1 MLFAGSVIYSH
12 ELSFRVWVL
21 KEGVCIAVFKSGL
34 FLFLSK
40 TRGTLQVDKA
50 LTAVLNHPNPQSTM
64 LPTVPDTPPSDRE
77 LTYLLREFRAKLE
90 DEWPTK
96 WTDHGPAFAGVE
108 ELPSKNAFYNDLADA
123 LNDAYKNRYGIHAA
137 AHREIKVHTVRRIM
151 EEGAARNYDE
161 RTRDL
166 LAVYL
171 GYESWI
177 AYRMGRGDAPSPAS
191 KSPSG
196 ASRWG
201 LLAVAG
207 MLLALGGLY
216 WYGTPR
222 TLLPGERL
230 TLLGDSLV
238 HAPGQVKVH
247 YDLRGLEFGQAYVS
261 HGAQQVVVQRNE
273 GGMTFAVERAQSGPV
288 QLYVDDKLVTQV
300 PVLVVSDGWEGFMN
314 LRVPLEKSTF
324 YRNGLLHLPSGMYPT
339 ANGQEYYPAFL
350 NFREYGLSADA
361 MLFEAR
367 VLNNAAIG
375 GQWAYDVSVD
385 LVGSRQRAYFNVLAP
400 DAVLYAQAGVAET
413 KRMGSK
419 DQTLKALG
427 FTMNDW
433 CVLSM
438 RIENHT
444 AVIRI
449 DGKEALSIPYRES
462 LGKLRG
468 IQFYMKGSGAVDWV
482 KVTDLEANK
491 VKYFDD
497 FLGEKP

>member
-1 MLFAGSVIYSH
+1 M
-12 ELSFRVWVL
+12 
-21 KEGVCIAVFKSGL
+21 
-34 FLFLSK
+34 
-40 TRGTLQVDKA
+40 A
-50 LTAVLNHPNPQSTM
+50 LTAVLNHPNPQDTM
-64 LPTVPDTPPSDRE
+64 LPPVPDTPPSDKE
-77 LTYLLREFRAKLE
+77 LTYLLQEFRAKLE
-90 DEWPTK
+90 DEWATK
-96 WTDHGPAFAGVE
+96 WTDHGTAFAGVE

-151 EEGAARNYDE
+151 EEGATRNYDE

-166 LAVYL
+166 LSVYL

-191 KSPSG
+191 KSPSRTL
-196 ASRWG
+196 RWG
-201 LLAVAG
+201 LLAVAVI
-207 MLLALGGLY
+207 LLALGGLY
-216 WYGTPR
+216 WYGIPR

-230 TLLGDSLV
+230 TLVGDSLV
-238 HAPGQVKVH
+238 HAPGAVKVH
-247 YDLRGLEFGQAYVS
+247 YDLRGLDFERAYVA
-261 HGAQQVVVQRNE
+261 HGAKQIIPQRKE
-273 GGMTFAVERAQSGPV
+273 GVLTFDVDMPQSSPV
-288 QLYVDDKLVTQV
+288 QLYVDDKLVTEV
-300 PVLVVSDGWEGFMN
+300 PILVESDGWEGFMN

-324 YRNGLLHLPSGMYPT
+324 YRGGLLHLPGSLYPT
-339 ANGQEYYPAFL
+339 ANGKEYYPAFR
-350 NFREYGLSADA
+350 NGRDYGVSADA

-385 LVGSRQRAYFNVLAP
+385 LVGSQQRAYFNVLAP
-400 DAVLYAQAGVAET
+400 DALLYAQAGVAET
-413 KRMGSK
+413 KRTGSK
-419 DQTLKALG
+419 DEGLKRLG
-427 FTMNDW
+427 FTMTDW

-482 KVTDLEANK
+482 KVTDLEANE

-497 FLGEKP
+497 FLGEAIPSKMKPEQVN

>member
-1 MLFAGSVIYSH
+1 ML
-12 ELSFRVWVL
+12 
-21 KEGVCIAVFKSGL
+21 
-34 FLFLSK
+34 
-40 TRGTLQVDKA
+40 
-50 LTAVLNHPNPQSTM
+50 
-64 LPTVPDTPPSDRE
+64 LPVPDTPPSDKE
-77 LTYLLREFRAKLE
+77 LTYLLQEFRAKLE

-137 AHREIKVHTVRRIM
+137 AHREIKVHTVRRVM
-151 EEGAARNYDE
+151 EEGAVRNYDE

-177 AYRMGRGDAPSPAS
+177 DYRMGRSDVPSSTP
-191 KSPSG
+191 KSPSR
-196 ASRWG
+196 AVRWG
-201 LLAVAG
+201 LLAAAVVT
-207 MLLALGGLY
+207 LLALGSLY
-216 WYGTPR
+216 WYSNQT
-222 TLLPGERL
+222 TLRPGERL
-230 TLLGDSLV
+230 TLVGDSLV
-238 HAPGQVKVH
+238 HAPGAVKVH
-247 YDLRGLEFGQAYVS
+247 YDLRGLDFERAYVA
-261 HGAQQVVVQRNE
+261 HGAKQIIPQRKE
-273 GGMTFAVERAQSGPV
+273 GVLTFDVDMPQSSPV
-288 QLYVDDKLVTQV
+288 QLYVDDRLMTEV
-300 PVLVVSDGWEGFMN
+300 PVLVESDGWQGFMN

-324 YRNGLLHLPSGMYPT
+324 YRDGLLHLPGSLYPT
-339 ANGQEYYPAFL
+339 ANGKEYYPAFL
-350 NFREYGLSADA
+350 NVREYGVSADA

-375 GQWAYDVSVD
+375 GLWAYDVSVD
-385 LVGSRQRAYFNVLAP
+385 LVGSQQRAYFNVLAP
-400 DAVLYAQAGVAET
+400 DALLYAQAGVAEA
-413 KRMGSK
+413 KRTGSK
-419 DQTLKALG
+419 DEGLKGLG
-427 FTMNDW
+427 FKMDDW

-482 KVTDLEANK
+482 KVTDLEVNQ

-497 FLGEKP
+497 FLGEKIVAKR